1 MRVAINSNFERTTWF
16 SETSETGNIGKS
28 IGDNIMAVNV
38 NTNVSAM
45 TAQRFLNN
53 ATQAQNTSMERLSS
67 GFKINSA
74 KDDAAGLQISNRLNV
89 QSRGLDVAVRNANDG
104 ISIAQTAEGAM
115 KETTGILQR
124 MRDLS
129 LQSANG
135 ANSKDDRVAI
145 QEEVTSLNDELNRI
159 AETTSFGGNKLLN
172 GTYETKSFQ
181 IGADNGEAVM
191 LSLKDMR
198 SDNAQMGGNSYVA
211 ENGKDKNWG
220 VQEGSNDLSITLN
233 DKKTGEQTIN
243 ISAKAGDDIE
253 ELATYINGQTDKV
266 TASVD
271 EDGRLQI
278 FTDNN
283 TISGP
288 ASFGG
293 SLASELGIGEAKQET
308 VSDIDVTSVGGS
320 QQSVAILDSALK
332 YVDSHRAELGAFQN
346 RFGHAISNLDNINE
360 NVNASA
366 SRIKDTDFAKETTA
380 MTKSQILSQAS
391 SSILAQAKQAPN
403 AALSLLG

>member
-1 MRVAINSNFERTTWF
+1 
-16 SETSETGNIGKS
+16 
-28 IGDNIMAVNV
+28 MAVNV

-45 TAQRFLNN
+45 TAQRYLNN
-53 ATQAQNTSMERLSS
+53 ANSAQQTSMERLSS

-115 KETTGILQR
+115 NETTNILQR

-135 ANSKDDRVAI
+135 SNSKAERVAI
-145 QEEVTSLNDELNRI
+145 QEEVTALNDELNRI

-172 GTYETKSFQ
+172 GTHGAKSFQ

-191 LSLKDMR
+191 LELKDMR
-198 SDNAQMGGNSYVA
+198 SDNKMMGGVSYQA
-211 ENGKDKNWG
+211 ESGKGKDWNVTQGK
-220 VQEGSNDLSITLN
+220 NDLKISLT
-233 DKKTGEQTIN
+233 DSFGQEQEIN
-243 ISAKAGDDIE
+243 INAKAGDDIE
-253 ELATYINGQTDKV
+253 ELATYINGQTDLVK
-266 TASVD
+266 ASVD
-271 EDGRLQI
+271 QDGKLQI
-278 FTDNN
+278 FAGNN
-283 TISGP
+283 KVEGEV
-288 ASFGG
+288 SFSG
-293 SLASELGIGEAKQET
+293 SLSGELGLGDDKKNVT
-308 VSDIDVTSVGGS
+308 VDTIDVTSVGGA
-320 QQSVAILDSALK
+320 QESVAIIDAALK

-346 RFGHAISNLDNINE
+346 RFNHAISNLDNINE
-360 NVNASA
+360 NVNASK

-403 AALSLLG
+403 SALSLLG